1 MSFTYGFKMIR
12 KNFMILL
19 SLFVTLGEA
28 RKSFLSFQNTEKT
41 EILFFTKTE
50 EVVIVKSSYKGKRP
64 NSSYL
69 FVQLEDPKM
78 LHVVNVTKTSSD
90 ATNFTI
96 NLRADEEGET
106 NLTIQLWDSEGRQER
121 LIEEIKNV
129 KVKVCTQTKKN
140 LFQASMHVDRKILM
154 LILPLILLNK
164 CAFGCKIELQVLQT
178 VWKRP
183 LPVILGAVTQFF
195 LMPFCGFLLSQIL
208 ALPEAQAFGFIMTCT
223 CPGGGGGYFFALL
236 LEGDVTLAILMTCTS
251 TLLALIMMPINS
263 YIYSKILGLSGIFHI
278 PVFKIVSTLLFI
290 LIPISIGIIIKR
302 RIPEKANLL
311 EKIIRPLS
319 FILMFVGIYLT
330 FRMGLMFLKT
340 ANLEVLLL
348 GLSVP
353 TLGLLFGYSFSKI
366 CMLPLPVCKTVAI
379 ESGILNSFLAL
390 AIIQLSLSQS
400 KANLASLAPFTV
412 AMCSGCEMLLI
423 LLVYKA
429 KKRCISTREDKKS
442 FLL

>member
-1 MSFTYGFKMIR
+1 MIR
-12 KNFMILL
+12 NNFMILL
-19 SLFVTLGEA
+19 LLFVTLGEE

-41 EILFFTKTE
+41 EILFFTKME
-50 EVVIVKSSYKGKRP
+50 EVIIVRSSYKDKRP

-69 FVQLEDPKM
+69 FVQLENPKM
-78 LHVVNVTKTSSD
+78 LHVVNVTKTSLD

-96 NLRADEEGET
+96 NLRTDEDGET

-129 KVKVCTQTKKN
+129 KVKVHKQTKKN
-140 LFQASMHVDRKILM
+140 LFQASMHVDGNILM

-183 LPVILGAVTQFF
+183 LPIILGAVTQFF

-208 ALPEAQAFGFIMTCT
+208 ALPEAQAFGFVMTCT
-223 CPGGGGGYFFALL
+223 CPGGGGGYLFALL

-263 YIYSKILGLSGIFHI
+263 YVYSRILGLSGIFHI

-290 LIPISIGIIIKR
+290 LIPISVGIVIKR
-302 RIPEKANLL
+302 RLPEKANLL
-311 EKIIRPLS
+311 EKVIRPLS

-330 FRMGLMFLKT
+330 FRMGSIFLKT
-340 ANLEVLLL
+340 ANLEMLLL

-353 TLGLLFGYSFSKI
+353 TLGLSFGYSFSKV

-379 ESGILNSFLAL
+379 ESGVLNSFLAL
-390 AIIQLSLSQS
+390 AIIQFSLSQA

-423 LLVYKA
+423 LLVYKT
-429 KKRCISTREDKKS
+429 KKRCVFTREDKKS